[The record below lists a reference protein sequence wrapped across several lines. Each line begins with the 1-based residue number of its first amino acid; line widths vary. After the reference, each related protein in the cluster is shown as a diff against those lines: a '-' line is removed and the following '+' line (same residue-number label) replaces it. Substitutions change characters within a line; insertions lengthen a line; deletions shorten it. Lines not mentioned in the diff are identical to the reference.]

1 MSTENDI
8 KPSMSSI
15 DGQINVVRGRLK
27 DESKSSTFN
36 QLWTIEEQKRKD

>member
-1 MSTENDI
+1 
-8 KPSMSSI
+8 MSSI

-36 QLWTIEEQKRKD
+36 QLWTIEEQKR